1 MNFIFIS
8 PSFPKTYWN
17 FCDRLKKRGVNVLGI
32 GQDYY
37 DSLRPELKNS
47 LTEYYRVN
55 NLQDYDQ
62 MLRAVGFFTF
72 KYGHIDWL
80 ESNNEFW
87 MDQDARLRTDFN
99 ITTGP
104 KTDTI
109 ANYQNKALMKKFYA
123 QAGVPTA
130 RYRILNSLEEAV
142 SFATEVGY
150 PLIVKPV
157 KGVGANDT
165 HRLSDEEALKDFY
178 EHKGKVEYILE
189 EFVQGDLISFDGI
202 VNQSGQIIFST
213 NHVFPQQIMDVVNQG
228 QSVSYW
234 NNRVIP
240 DDLFQIGT
248 RVVKSFGIKGRFFH
262 NEYFRLT
269 QDKPGLGTKGTIC
282 GLEVNERPPGG
293 YTPDMMDFSDN
304 IDIYDIYAQMVTR
317 NLYLEPKKDKEYFV
331 VYVGRRDG
339 GIYQHSP
346 SDILLKY
353 TKQLVWHDRMP
364 EILAVAMGDE
374 FFLARFKEEA
384 EIQPYCRYIME

>member
-37 DSLRPELKNS
+37 DSLKPELKNS

-55 NLQDYDQ
+55 NMQDYQQ

-123 QAGVPTA
+123 QANVPTA
-130 RYRILNSLEEAV
+130 RYRLLNNLEEAV
-142 SFATEVGY
+142 LFANEVGY

-157 KGVGANDT
+157 KGVGASDT
-165 HRLSDEEALKDFY
+165 HKLNNLEELQNFY
-178 EHKGKVEYILE
+178 DHKGKEEYILE
-189 EFVQGDLISFDGI
+189 EFVEGDLISFDGI
-202 VNQSGQIIFST
+202 VNQTGQIIFST

-234 NNRVIP
+234 NNRV
-240 DDLFQIGT
+240 
-248 RVVKSFGIKGRFFH
+248 
-262 NEYFRLT
+262 
-269 QDKPGLGTKGTIC
+269 
-282 GLEVNERPPGG
+282 
-293 YTPDMMDFSDN
+293 
-304 IDIYDIYAQMVTR
+304 
-317 NLYLEPKKDKEYFV
+317 YL
-331 VYVGRRDG
+331 
-339 GIYQHSP
+339 
-346 SDILLKY
+346 
-353 TKQLVWHDRMP
+353 
-364 EILAVAMGDE
+364 
-374 FFLARFKEEA
+374 
-384 EIQPYCRYIME
+384 

>member
-37 DSLRPELKNS
+37 DSLKPELKNS

-55 NLQDYDQ
+55 NLQDYGQ

-104 KTDTI
+104 KSDTI
-109 ANYQNKALMKKFYA
+109 SNYQNKALMKEFYA
-123 QAGVPTA
+123 KAGVPTA
-130 RYRILNSLEEAV
+130 RYCLLNSLEEAITFT
-142 SFATEVGY
+142 SEVGY

-165 HRLSDEEALKDFY
+165 HKLSNLEELQNFY

-189 EFVQGDLISFDGI
+189 EFVEGDLISFDGI

-240 DDLFQIGT
+240 DDLFEIGT
-248 RVVKSFGIKGRFFH
+248 KVVKAFGIKGRFFH

-269 QDKPGLGTKGTIC
+269 KDKPGLGTKGTIC
-282 GLEVNERPPGG
+282 V
-293 YTPDMMDFSDN
+293 
-304 IDIYDIYAQMVTR
+304 
-317 NLYLEPKKDKEYFV
+317 FV
-331 VYVGRRDG
+331 R
-339 GIYQHSP
+339 IS
-346 SDILLKY
+346 I
-353 TKQLVWHDRMP
+353 QL
-364 EILAVAMGDE
+364 
-374 FFLARFKEEA
+374 
-384 EIQPYCRYIME
+384 